1 MFVLKMQLIIH
12 YFVKKQQKKK
22 LEIILIKIQK
32 ITNNTFITETLC
44 LIQNYYKKTMYY
56 KTYIKC

>member
-44 LIQNYYKKTMYY
+44 LIQNYYKKNNVL
-56 KTYIKC
+56 